1 MDDEYFMKM
10 ALDLAQK
17 GQGYTSPNPMVGAVV
32 VKDGKVKGSGYHQAV
47 GLAHAEVNAIE
58 DAGSQTKGA
67 TLYVNLEPCHHSG
80 RTPPCTRKI
89 LEAGLKRV
97 VVAMED
103 PN

>member
-17 GQGYTSPNPMVGAVV
+17 GQGHTSPNPMVGAVV
-32 VKDGKVKGSGYHQAV
+32 VKEGKVKGSGYHQAI

-67 TLYVNLEPCHHSG
+67 TLYVNLDKSRRRGCF
-80 RTPPCTRKI
+80 
-89 LEAGLKRV
+89 LK
-97 VVAMED
+97 
-103 PN
+103 